1 MTAERRDLSIF
12 KEFNFEMPPVGIK
25 FLLYKPKGI
34 DKLQKPLSM
43 CEMLREAQTSEPFY
57 AEVDNFTCVG
67 PILTGMAEGDP
78 VFEAGHIGET
88 LGIFEEAR
96 ANRRLYHY
104 ITTLEKN
111 SVRYVA
117 FSSLDRLTFDPDV
130 LILATDNVRLEII
143 LRAMCYGT
151 GKMWSSVGTPVIA
164 CSWLTT
170 YPYISGEVNFII
182 TDVSHGMVS
191 KQVYPPGTVLIAI
204 PYDKLGPVMDG
215 LKKIEWYPAMY
226 REGPAAHDKK
236 FAETVASLH
245 KRLETD

>member
-1 MTAERRDLSIF
+1 MSAPRRDLSIF
-12 KEFNFEMPPVGIK
+12 KKLDSTMPPVGIK
-25 FLLYKPKGI
+25 FLLYKPEGLN
-34 DKLQKPLSM
+34 KLEKHLSL
-43 CEMLREAQTSEPFY
+43 CEMLRHAQDAEPFY
-57 AEVDNFTCVG
+57 AEMDNFTCVG

-104 ITTLEKN
+104 ITTLERN

-191 KQVYPPGTVLIAI
+191 KQVYPSGTVLVAI
-204 PYDKLGPVMDG
+204 PYDKLGPVIDG
-215 LKKIEWYPAMY
+215 LEKIEWYPAMY
-226 REGPAAHDKK
+226 KEGPAAHDKK
-236 FAETVASLH
+236 FAETVNRLH
-245 KRLETD
+245 ERLEHD

>member
-1 MTAERRDLSIF
+1 MSAPRRDLSLF
-12 KEFNFEMPPVGIK
+12 KEFKFEMPPVGIK
-25 FLLYKPKGI
+25 FLLYKPAGI
-34 DKLQKPLSM
+34 RKLQKHLSL

-57 AEVDNFTCVG
+57 AEADNFTCVG

-96 ANRRLYHY
+96 ANRGLYHY
-104 ITTLEKN
+104 ITRLERN

-117 FSSLDRLTFDPDV
+117 FAALDKLIFDPDV
-130 LILATDNVRLEII
+130 LILASDNVRLEII
-143 LRAMCYGT
+143 LRAMCHGT

-236 FAETVASLH
+236 FAETVAKLH
-245 KRLETD
+245 ERLETD

>member
-1 MTAERRDLSIF
+1 MNAPRRDLSIF
-12 KEFNFEMPPVGIK
+12 KELSTGMPPVGIK
-25 FLLYKPKGI
+25 FLLYKPEGI
-34 DKLQKPLSM
+34 AKLRKNLSL
-43 CEMLREAQTSEPFY
+43 CEMLRAAQDSEPFY

-104 ITTLEKN
+104 ITTLERN

-117 FSSLDRLTFDPDV
+117 FAALDKLTFDPDV
-130 LILATDNVRLEII
+130 LILATDNVRLEIV

-151 GKMWSSVGTPVIA
+151 GQMWSSVGTPVIA

-204 PYDKLGPVMDG
+204 PYDKLGPVTDG

-236 FAETVASLH
+236 FGETVAALH